1 MEPNR
6 AGPLISVHEPWFL
19 NGKHAN
25 KKTKN
30 DSMVLNQIRAIND
43 LLAVP
48 NPKTRPQTVS
58 GKSQKP
64 CHKFGQKISEL
75 DSPLIEPPRKKKT
88 KIASMVLNQIREIND
103 LLVVPKLQTDRKKSL
118 WALRKACH
126 KFGHRPARFEVQI
139 AWNGCRN
146 WGEPVSSPGPTY
158 CIRKVSGSENP
169 WSHLF
174 LFFSPICT
182 YLMVLQI

>member
-64 CHKFGQKISEL
+64 CHKFEQKISEL
-75 DSPLIEPPRKKKT
+75 DSPLIEPPRNKKT
-88 KIASMVLNQIREIND
+88 KIASMVLNKIRAIND

-126 KFGHRPARFEVQI
+126 TFGHRPARFEVQI

-146 WGEPVSSPGPTY
+146 WGEPVSSPGPT
-158 CIRKVSGSENP
+158 IRSFVNTKSESNQFY
-169 WSHLF
+169 WDSYHL
-174 LFFSPICT
+174 
-182 YLMVLQI
+182 